1 MTEVTSQVS
10 DSVSEAESETDFS
23 DWRLE
28 SLSLRDENER
38 LGLGVRDWRG
48 DVEMTVETVTQLG
61 EITGQTIPVRHKFTI
76 QNLFNSVSNLN
87 NLTTYHHSDKNTG

>member
-38 LGLGVRDWRG
+38 LGVRDWRG